1 MHIYTKKHQKIIII
15 LLVKISVYTI
25 LFSSLI
31 SALSEGL
38 IQKEK

>member
-15 LLVKISVYTI
+15 LLVKISVYTK

-31 SALSEGL
+31 SALSEGS